1 MKQKIIIGT
10 GLMGST
16 AASLFGGWDTALQ
29 TLVLFMAIDWFTGG
43 ILLPGV
49 FKKSPKSASGALE
62 SHAGWK
68 GLCRKAMTLL
78 YVLIAARLDL
88 LMQTQYIRDAVCI
101 GFIVNE
107 SLSIVEN
114 AGLMGLPLPDGIRK
128 GIDALSLSA
137 GKEGK

>member
-1 MKQKIIIGT
+1 MKQKIIIIGT

-68 GLCRKAMTLL
+68 RAVQKGHDAIVRAHCGKAGSSDADAIYSGCRVHRIYSERIIIHRGECRT
-78 YVLIAARLDL
+78 YGTAA
-88 LMQTQYIRDAVCI
+88 
-101 GFIVNE
+101 
-107 SLSIVEN
+107 
-114 AGLMGLPLPDGIRK
+114 AGWN
-128 GIDALSLSA
+128 
-137 GKEGK
+137 KERNRY